1 MGRYFL
7 LVYMFITA
15 GAVNA
20 QGFIGTV
27 NVKGG
32 IPTGDFKSTAGNII
46 LPELSF
52 LTMYQLPEFP
62 ILVGVEIGYSRYG
75 TNLTKRNDVSG
86 AANQSMRVRRNNN
99 LLSLM
104 GVIRLVPEV
113 NTKMKPFLEGQVGA
127 YHPFT
132 GVNIRETAFSE
143 AFIAGTEFYDW
154 GLAYQ
159 GGGGFFLS
167 MGKDTFLEFK
177 LNYIITN
184 RMDYLTKNDAKYLPG
199 GDVEFF
205 PRRSSFSML
214 QPSIGV
220 SFFLD

>member
-1 MGRYFL
+1 MKKYFL
-7 LVYMFITA
+7 ITLMILSCRMAA
-15 GAVNA
+15 G

-32 IPTGDFKSTAGNII
+32 IPTGDFRSTAGQII
-46 LPELSF
+46 LPEISF
-52 LTMYQLPEFP
+52 LTMYQLREFP
-62 ILVGVEIGYSRYG
+62 ILLGLEVGYARYG
-75 TNLTKRNDVSG
+75 THLTKRTDVSG
-86 AANQSMRVRRNNN
+86 ASNQLMRIRRNNN

-113 NTKMKPFLEGQVGA
+113 NSKIKPFLEGQVGA
-127 YHPFT
+127 YHTFT
-132 GVNIRETAFSE
+132 GVNIRETVFSE
-143 AFIAGTEFYDW
+143 AFVSGTEFYDW
-154 GLAYQ
+154 ALAYQ
-159 GGGGFFLS
+159 GGGGFFIP

-177 LNYIITN
+177 LNYILTN
-184 RMDYLTKNDAKYLPG
+184 RMDYLTKDDAKYLPG

-205 PRRSSFSML
+205 PRRSSFNMI